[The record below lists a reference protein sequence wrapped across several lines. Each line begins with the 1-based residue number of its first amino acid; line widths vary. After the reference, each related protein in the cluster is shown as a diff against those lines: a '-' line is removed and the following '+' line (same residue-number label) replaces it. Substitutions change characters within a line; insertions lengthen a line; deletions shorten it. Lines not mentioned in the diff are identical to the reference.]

1 MCLAHNPGMAGVY
14 DEVEIGDLDFDE
26 EELMYYYPCPCGDK
40 FFIGLEDLW
49 DGEDIAGCPSCT
61 LMIRVLFEEADLP
74 PLPSDDDEDYEDE
87 DEATVEQGETQKV
100 GVQAEFEATETAETQ
115 KVGVQAEFEATET
128 AETTTRADDDRGE
141 SATRVD
147 KSPITKNAADID
159 FAVKA
164 QSDGQ

>member
-1 MCLAHNPGMAGVY
+1 MAGVY

-74 PLPSDDDEDYEDE
+74 EPVFLAVLRAPLENMMK
-87 DEATVEQGETQKV
+87 Q
-100 GVQAEFEATETAETQ
+100 
-115 KVGVQAEFEATET
+115 
-128 AETTTRADDDRGE
+128 
-141 SATRVD
+141 
-147 KSPITKNAADID
+147 
-159 FAVKA
+159 
-164 QSDGQ
+164 

>member
-1 MCLAHNPGMAGVY
+1 MAGVY

-100 GVQAEFEATETAETQ
+100 GVQAEFEATETAET
-115 KVGVQAEFEATET
+115 
-128 AETTTRADDDRGE
+128 TTRADDDRGE

-147 KSPITKNAADID
+147 KSPITKNAAEKD